1 MEREWRT
8 LSVVEGVALRGG
20 TGLIRERARAEHGL
34 AYEIRY
40 PAGVASAEH
49 SHDHD
54 SIVHVLEG
62 RLRGTV
68 DGVWSELGPG
78 DVLVHPRGVRHHVEA
93 LTDSRWIEFKAP
105 LPGRPP
111 VG

>member
-1 MEREWRT
+1 MEQEWRT
-8 LSVVEGVALRGG
+8 LSVVEGQPLRGG

-78 DVLVHPRGVRHHVEA
+78 DVVVHPRGVRHHVEA
-93 LTDSRWIEFKAP
+93 LADSRWIEFKAP